1 MKNSMVMLPTD
12 IRRLLKAVFNQAVKD
27 YVKIVAEDKDS
38 IVGIGSRK
46 EIEKY
51 LDTGMASAGSN
62 IYTPDVKK
70 KLRSMTQYEAKMY
83 IKAMKTNKST
93 YANKEEQ

>member
-1 MKNSMVMLPTD
+1 MQNEMIMLPTD
-12 IRRLLKAVFNQAVKD
+12 IKRLLKVVFNQAIKD

-70 KLRSMTQYEAKMY
+70 KLRSMTQYEAKIY
-83 IKAMKTNKST
+83 LKAMKTNKST
-93 YANKEEQ
+93 YATKEEK